1 MFTLAD
7 LLIKLFLAVILG
19 GIIGWER
26 EIYHKPA
33 GFRTH
38 ILVCLGSCL
47 FTMISIY
54 FANYF
59 SMPTADASR
68 IAAGIVV
75 GVGFLGAGA
84 IMKEGHTVMGLT
96 TAANIWVVSA
106 IGMAVGC
113 GFYAGAIITAGIVAM
128 VVFALKKIEYL
139 FEKNMKKHN
148 E

>member
-1 MFTLAD
+1 MFTLND

-19 GIIGWER
+19 GILGWER

-47 FTMISIY
+47 FTLVSIY
-54 FANYF
+54 FASAF
-59 SMPTADASR
+59 GMSATDASR

-106 IGMAVGC
+106 IGMAIGC
-113 GFYAGAIITAGIVAM
+113 GFYLGGILTTGIVAV
-128 VVFALKKIEYL
+128 VVFALKKLEYL
-139 FEKNMKKHN
+139 FEKTGKKK
-148 E
+148 